1 MVAGVIITHITQG
14 GSDEPPVLI
23 TRGPYI
29 MSPAPTWTTWTPGGE
44 GAPREREECSIGIC
58 QLKLSLIVAE
68 INIYNSDSPQNTVE
82 GDLTADIY
90 PHLYN

>member
-29 MSPAPTWTTWTPGGE
+29 MSPCRDMDNMDTRGRGGSA
-44 GAPREREECSIGIC
+44 GERGM
-58 QLKLSLIVAE
+58 LDWNLSVE
-68 INIYNSDSPQNTVE
+68 IITDLG
-82 GDLTADIY
+82 GDKYIQ
-90 PHLYN
+90 

>member
-29 MSPAPTWTTWTPGGE
+29 MCPALTWTTWTPGGSGGSAGE
-44 GAPREREECSIGIC
+44 TGLAAGM
-58 QLKLSLIVAE
+58 LDWNLSVE
-68 INIYNSDSPQNTVE
+68 IITDLG
-82 GDLTADIY
+82 GDKYIQ
-90 PHLYN
+90 